1 MLQSIYDW
9 CFCFHKYISGPL
21 QSTEKWSACCA
32 QITISSFCLIFF
44 CHRYMLLSSVDNFN
58 ICMVHKRKYTYGARL
73 FHSMCYYFHFV
84 HTNIPCC
91 PFKYSL
97 PQIFEWY
104 MPLRYGV
111 EYSSPLINLPFL
123 LSSVS
128 VYFFNVLPSKL

>member
-1 MLQSIYDW
+1 MIGAFVSTSIFPDLSILRKNGLLIVHKLQLVL
-9 CFCFHKYISGPL
+9 FVRF
-21 QSTEKWSACCA
+21 
-32 QITISSFCLIFF
+32 FF

-58 ICMVHKRKYTYGARL
+58 IGMVHKRKYTYGARL